1 MICGDFNVHES
12 SWLHSTH
19 TSSAGTATLDF
30 CESRNLL
37 QLVDF
42 PTRRDAILDLIL
54 SGLVEELPNFGFCG
68 KAFTLFDSYLSNRYI
83 QVVTPLGSSHL
94 CRVTT
99 GVPQGAIRSPSLFNL
114 YIRQLPT
121 FLKHS
126 MVVGHA
132 DDHSL

>member
-54 SGLVEELPNFGFCG
+54 SEHPGLVEELPCG

-83 QVVTPLGSSHL
+83 RVVTPLGSSHL

-99 GVPQGAIRSPSLFNL
+99 GVPQGASWSPSLFNL

-126 MVVGHA
+126 MVVGYA